1 MRTIVLAAV
10 AAMAATS
17 ATAMDLGTSGLT
29 LNTDVVAKHLVDAGT
44 TVATINPEL
53 GYNFGPADFTV
64 GTKLNLWD
72 NANAITLDDE
82 FDHLPVF
89 DFGITYALQD
99 NLELEATTSYDMEA
113 SDRGEITLVATF
125 SF

>member
-44 TVATINPEL
+44 TAATINPEL
-53 GYNFGPADFTV
+53 GYNFGLADFTV

>member
-44 TVATINPEL
+44 TAATINPEL

>member
-53 GYNFGPADFTV
+53 GYNFGLADFTV

-99 NLELEATTSYDMEA
+99 NPELEATTSYDMEA

>member
-53 GYNFGPADFTV
+53 GYNFGLADFTV

-89 DFGITYALQD
+89 DFGITYDLQD
-99 NLELEATTSYDMEA
+99 NLALEAITSYDFEA
-113 SDRGEITLVATF
+113 EERGEITLKATF

>member
-53 GYNFGPADFTV
+53 GYNFGLADFTV